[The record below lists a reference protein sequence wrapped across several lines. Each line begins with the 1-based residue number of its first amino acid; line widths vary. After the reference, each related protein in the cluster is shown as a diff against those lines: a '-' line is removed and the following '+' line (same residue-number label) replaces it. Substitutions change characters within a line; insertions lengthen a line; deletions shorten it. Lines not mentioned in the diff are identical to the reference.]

1 MSCVQGL
8 IHIPGEGRTMKKITG
23 VLLTGIAAIVLGFGP
38 AQAAEVKLKAASFL
52 PRQVTFA
59 KYFYQW
65 AEETNKQCKGKVNI
79 SVVGPAAVPSL
90 KQWQALKSGVVD
102 MHFGPPTY
110 YSGVFPAGDVMSLAQ
125 NEAADQRANGAIKLL
140 QEEHRKKI
148 NAHYLTSISQ
158 GVPFFLYT
166 IKPIVDGKF
175 TGFRMRSASI
185 YDAFIKEL
193 GANPVRMAPPAVRT
207 ALERKAVDGY
217 GWPLWGVKSFGWDK
231 FTKFRHGPGFFTATT
246 GILINQ
252 DKWTSLAEDQRK
264 CLTDMAIWLEKEFP
278 KWRAAEDA
286 GELKAQDAAGIK
298 YVDMGPKFKERA
310 EELHWETM
318 TKGDAEFVKK
328 IRPLLGR
335 K

>member
-1 MSCVQGL
+1 
-8 IHIPGEGRTMKKITG
+8 MKKTLG
-23 VLLTGIAAIVLGFGP
+23 LAAAGAAAAVLCWGP

-59 KYFYQW
+59 KYFYRW
-65 AEETNKQCKGKVNI
+65 ADEVNKQCKGKVNL

-102 MHFGPPTY
+102 MHYGPPTY

-140 QEEHRKKI
+140 QAEHRKKL
-148 NAHYLTSISQ
+148 NAHYLTSMSQ
-158 GVPFFLYT
+158 GVPFYLYT
-166 IKPIVDGKF
+166 VKPIKNGKF
-175 TGFRMRSASI
+175 TGFRMRSAPI
-185 YDAFIKEL
+185 YDQFIKEL

-207 ALERKAVDGY
+207 ALERKTVDGY
-217 GWPLWGVKSFGWDK
+217 GWPLWGVKSFGWAK

-246 GILINQ
+246 GILVNQ
-252 DKWTSLAEDQRK
+252 DKWKSLSGDQKK

-286 GELKAQDAAGIK
+286 KEKKAQKAAGIK
-298 YVDMGPKFKERA
+298 YVNMGPKFKQRA
-310 EELHWETM
+310 EEIHWATM
-318 TKGDAEFVKK
+318 AKGDAEFVKK
-328 IRPLLGR
+328 IRPLLQ
-335 K
+335 KKK

>member
-1 MSCVQGL
+1 MKSKLTIVFASVAAAAL
-8 IHIPGEGRTMKKITG
+8 IC
-23 VLLTGIAAIVLGFGP
+23 AP
-38 AQAAEVKLKAASFL
+38 AQSAEVKLKAASFL
-52 PRQVTFA
+52 PQQVTFA

-65 AEETNKQCKGKVNI
+65 ADEVNEQCKGKVNI
-79 SVVGPAAVPSL
+79 SVIGPAAVPSL
-90 KQWQALKSGVVD
+90 KQWQAVKSGVVD

-110 YSGVFPAGDVMSLAQ
+110 YSGVFPASDVMSLAQ
-125 NEAADQRANGAIKLL
+125 NEAADQRANGAIELL
-140 QEEHRKKI
+140 QEQHREKM
-148 NAHYLTSISQ
+148 NSHYLTSISQ

-166 IKPIVDGKF
+166 IKPIKDGKF
-175 TGFRMRSASI
+175 TDFRMRSVSI
-185 YDAFIKEL
+185 YDAFLKEL
-193 GANPVRMAPPAVRT
+193 GANPVRMAPPDVRT

-231 FTKFRHGPGFFTATT
+231 FTKYRHGPGFFTATT

-252 DKWTSLAEDQRK
+252 DKWTSLADDQRT

-286 GELKAQDAAGIK
+286 GELEAQNAAGIE
-298 YVDMGPKFKERA
+298 YVNMGPEFKARA

-318 TKGDAEFVKK
+318 SKGDPEFTKK

-335 K
+335 EE